1 MGKGLCQEEHRER
14 GRIDVDEGLMR
25 RHGQSLLLG
34 AFAFLLLGAGFLN
47 TDKAAF
53 ATTLVVL
60 ATACFVLAVLL
71 SRAAGPL
78 ELGPLKM
85 ALVKELGDQ
94 AEKEGLTPPQTAA
107 ATARLLDSLR
117 RNAGIRAA
125 PLAEADMRGKLL
137 QDAIREGLN
146 PTSQDGD
153 LKRRLETLS
162 TRADRILAQIRE
174 RS

>member
-1 MGKGLCQEEHRER
+1 MRMKDYL
-14 GRIDVDEGLMR
+14 R
-25 RHGQSLLLG
+25 RHGQSLLLT
-34 AFAFLLLGAGFLN
+34 AFAFLLLVAGFLN
-47 TDKAAF
+47 TDKAPF

-78 ELGPLKM
+78 EFGPLKM

-94 AEKEGLTPPQTAA
+94 AEKKGLTPQQTAA

-117 RNAGIRAA
+117 RYAGIPPASV
-125 PLAEADMRGKLL
+125 AESNLLGKLV
-137 QDAIREGLN
+137 QDAIREELN
-146 PTSQDGD
+146 PASQGGD
-153 LKRRLETLS
+153 LKRRLEALS
-162 TRADRILAQIRE
+162 TGADRILAQLRE